1 MRIVI
6 AGGSGFLGSALSRH
20 LAGRGHEIVILTRQA
35 RRPEGQIRDVE
46 WAPDGHPGPWATE
59 IDGAGAIVNLAGAGI
74 ADRRWSA
81 KRKAHLRSSRVLS
94 TRSLVAA
101 VRAAAVK
108 PGVFVQG
115 SAVGYYGMNS
125 EPTFDESC
133 PPGDDYFGQ
142 MALAWEAEAH
152 GVSALSVRLVI
163 IRSGVVLDR
172 RGGALKKML
181 PPFRFFVG
189 GRLASGRQVLSW
201 VHLADWIAM
210 VTWAIETPAVS
221 GVYNATSPSPVTN
234 AEFSRAIG
242 RALHRPSWLPVP
254 GFALRIIVGELAN
267 VALING
273 QRVVPKRALAAG
285 FTFQYP
291 TIDEAMKDAVKS
303 RPL

>member
-1 MRIVI
+1 
-6 AGGSGFLGSALSRH
+6 
-20 LAGRGHEIVILTRQA
+20 
-35 RRPEGQIRDVE
+35 
-46 WAPDGHPGPWATE
+46 
-59 IDGAGAIVNLAGAGI
+59 
-74 ADRRWSA
+74 
-81 KRKAHLRSSRVLS
+81 
-94 TRSLVAA
+94 
-101 VRAAAVK
+101 
-108 PGVFVQG
+108 
-115 SAVGYYGMNS
+115 
-125 EPTFDESC
+125 
-133 PPGDDYFGQ
+133 
-142 MALAWEAEAH
+142 
-152 GVSALSVRLVI
+152 
-163 IRSGVVLDR
+163 
-172 RGGALKKML
+172 
-181 PPFRFFVG
+181 
-189 GRLASGRQVLSW
+189 VLSW